1 MNRELI
7 AIFEHLEKEKGI
19 KRELVAKAIE
29 DALVLAARKGNKHM
43 NNVTFSVNAKTGEI
57 SAIAEK
63 EIVEHVEYPSEE
75 VSLEEARLLDP
86 NCQVGDWID
95 LEIDPKD
102 LGRIAASVA
111 RQLISQRIRGAERDV
126 IYEEYRHRMGEIIS
140 GTVRRVGRGRTV
152 IVDLGKVEGLLP
164 GRFYP
169 EPEKYH
175 IGDRVL
181 ALLYQVQDTENGGA
195 EVVLSRSH
203 PEFVK
208 ALFEQEVPEVND
220 GTIIIEKIVR
230 EAGTRTKIV
239 VSTTDP
245 KLDPVGACVG
255 VRGSRIKNVIRELNN
270 EKIDVVPF
278 IANPIEMLK
287 RILSPVVIQNI
298 YVDDENDS
306 VLAIVSDEDYP
317 IALGKKGTNA
327 RLTGEII
334 GHELEIRKSSEF
346 QKELSLER
354 KKMSLIESE
363 ELDAPLASLPNMN
376 QLIVDSFVSGELD
389 TPRKILKLGP
399 LEIAEKTGISI
410 GMAETV
416 LEQLRKHF
424 SNLI

>member
-19 KRELVAKAIE
+19 KLELVAKAIE

-195 EVVLSRSH
+195 EVDLSPSH

-208 ALFEQEVPEVND
+208 ALFEQEVP
-220 GTIIIEKIVR
+220 
-230 EAGTRTKIV
+230 
-239 VSTTDP
+239 
-245 KLDPVGACVG
+245 
-255 VRGSRIKNVIRELNN
+255 
-270 EKIDVVPF
+270 
-278 IANPIEMLK
+278 
-287 RILSPVVIQNI
+287 
-298 YVDDENDS
+298 
-306 VLAIVSDEDYP
+306 
-317 IALGKKGTNA
+317 
-327 RLTGEII
+327 
-334 GHELEIRKSSEF
+334 
-346 QKELSLER
+346 
-354 KKMSLIESE
+354 
-363 ELDAPLASLPNMN
+363 
-376 QLIVDSFVSGELD
+376 
-389 TPRKILKLGP
+389 
-399 LEIAEKTGISI
+399 
-410 GMAETV
+410 
-416 LEQLRKHF
+416 
-424 SNLI
+424 